1 MWGRRLGTFGSSQ
14 KQEWVRKGPWP
25 HTEPRDLIEWNEGLE
40 TREWKYAR
48 PEVSEREIK
57 RIVTGKNS

>member
-1 MWGRRLGTFGSSQ
+1 MGEQR
-14 KQEWVRKGPWP
+14 GPWP

-40 TREWKYAR
+40 TKEWKYAR

-57 RIVTGKNS
+57 RIVNGKIC